1 MKRVRACTAGF
12 CHPAFRNLA
21 VLPEM
26 LADLRFH
33 LSQLLISSCVFSR
46 SGGTETELADLE
58 PVWADEE
65 ARAVLEP
72 EPVSRHD
79 FRHARSSRTAILREE
94 EAGFYVRLHG
104 GKGTSHSL
112 RRIRQGELRKRE
124 SASWP
129 TALALPPAASCT

>member
-1 MKRVRACTAGF
+1 
-12 CHPAFRNLA
+12 
-21 VLPEM
+21 M

-33 LSQLLISSCVFSR
+33 LARLLISSRVFSR
-46 SGGTETELADLE
+46 SGGTGTELADLG

-72 EPVSRHD
+72 EPVSRHN

-94 EAGFYVRLHG
+94 EAGFYVRLHEDG
-104 GKGTSHSL
+104 SITWEGHVTL
-112 RRIRQGELRKRE
+112 AQTIRQGELRKRE

-129 TALALPPAASCT
+129 AALALPPAASCT